1 MKKIIAVILSIVMVM
16 SVFAV
21 SASAV
26 SQNEK
31 AQSKVEAAIENVI
44 GAYVDAGEDAVI
56 TVDSGL
62 AKKAVDENGR
72 DITAGELSN
81 MLANYVAVEMSD
93 ETKSVAE
100 KIADECTYTVTVID
114 SGEKTVFILVDI
126 AANPELFDYV
136 VFHDAVMKMAE
147 NQKSVLTENDKDVTL
162 MDYNRIAGELALHMI
177 VFKTTKP
184 LIGVVPEDSKIRD
197 YYESAK
203 VAELNINED
212 RAPESIMIFLGRYI
226 LEILYKLALIF
237 K

>member
-21 SASAV
+21 SVSAV
-26 SQNEK
+26 SQNEN

-44 GAYVDAGEDAVI
+44 GAFVGADEDAVI
-56 TVDSGL
+56 KVDAGL
-62 AKKAVDENGR
+62 AEKAIAENGTG
-72 DITAGELSN
+72 ITAGELSD
-81 MLANYVAVEMSD
+81 MLANYVAVPLSD
-93 ETKSVAE
+93 ETNSVAE
-100 KIADECTYTVTVID
+100 KIADECTYKVTVLED
-114 SGEKTVFILVDI
+114 GKKTVFILVDI
-126 AANPELFDYV
+126 ESNPELFDYI
-136 VFHDAVMKMAE
+136 VFHDAVMRMAE

-184 LIGVVPEDSKIRD
+184 LMSVVPEDSKIRD

-212 RAPESIMIFLGRYI
+212 RAPESIMIFIGRYI
-226 LEILYKLALIF
+226 MEVLYKLALIF
-237 K
+237 R